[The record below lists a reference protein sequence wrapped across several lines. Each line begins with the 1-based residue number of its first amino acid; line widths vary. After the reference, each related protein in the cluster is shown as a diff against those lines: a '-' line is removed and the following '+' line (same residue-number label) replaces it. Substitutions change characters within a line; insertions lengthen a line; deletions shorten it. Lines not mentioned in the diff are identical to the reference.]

1 MADVASDPSDPR
13 WKEYTATEQKASRDM
28 LMFGLWCMTIVVFFL
43 LIVILKDYFALKNIC
58 CVIKQKG
65 SCGTFLTRPIYG
77 LLIGMYSVIIGI
89 CVLNI
94 DMSNVEYFITGI
106 ICSGL
111 GFFAIVF
118 SIINLRRRLYT
129 NRHKELQEIWSS
141 NRRNDILNTLKTVK
155 DQIIIPFT
163 RD

>member
-13 WKEYTATEQKASRDM
+13 WREYTATEQKASRDM

-43 LIVILKDYFALKNIC
+43 LIVILKDYFALKNMLRN
-58 CVIKQKG
+58 KAKRKLWYL
-65 SCGTFLTRPIYG
+65 LTRPIYG

-129 NRHKELQEIWSS
+129 HRHKELQEIWSS